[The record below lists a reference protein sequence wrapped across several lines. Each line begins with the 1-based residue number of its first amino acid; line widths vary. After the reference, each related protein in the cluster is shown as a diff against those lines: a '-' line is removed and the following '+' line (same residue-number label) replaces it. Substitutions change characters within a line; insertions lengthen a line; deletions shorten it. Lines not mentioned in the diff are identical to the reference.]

1 MKKSSLLLSLLFVL
15 IDITYGQNIVMKI
28 DGVPGESLVAKFKD
42 KTELLAFVLEG
53 TSPQATTAGGGMAAG
68 KRSYKP
74 VIILKQSGTA
84 SPVLFQNFFMGRMI
98 KDVAIEFYKQDRT
111 GVQMLDYVITLRNVN
126 ISGFKQFSGAVKND
140 KFNVSGNI
148 LLYDEIEFSFREVV
162 VDHKKSGVIVQDN
175 LLR

>member
-1 MKKSSLLLSLLFVL
+1 MKKSCLLLSLLLIL

-28 DGVPGESLVAKFKD
+28 DGVPGESLAAKFKD
-42 KTELLAFVLEG
+42 KTELLAFILEG
-53 TSPQATTAGGGMAAG
+53 ASPQAIATGGGMAAG

-74 VIILKQSGTA
+74 VVILKQSGAA

-111 GVQMLDYVITLRNVN
+111 GVQALDYIIILKNVN

-140 KFNVSGNI
+140 KFNVSGNT
-148 LLYDEIEFSFREVV
+148 LLYDEIEFSFREIV